1 MIDHYAPHL
10 VVAGLAG
17 GGVYALWQAC
27 QRPIAIQIGKGY
39 SALMPSAVANIL
51 AHLPVVPNGSRNSYG
66 PKINLS
72 KAMWYLLDT
81 LVAITGT

>member
-1 MIDHYAPHL
+1 MYVL
-10 VVAGLAG
+10 C
-17 GGVYALWQAC
+17 QAC
-27 QRPIAIQIGKGY
+27 QRPIAIQICKGY

-66 PKINLS
+66 SKIHLS
-72 KAMWYLLDT
+72 KAMWYLLET